1 MIFSHLWDIR
11 HTSSQPH
18 RLRREVKATLL
29 PPPPQFFSQILLS
42 CIYMQKLLSCMYIQK
57 LLSCTYI
64 CRNYFHV
71 CIYRNYV
78 VSGSGHI
85 KVTRIMDVVPDT
97 DLDNFM
103 ENLGISESEEGVTGA
118 ASTHTTVST
127 SGKLQE
133 PQCDDIWRD
142 VTDVLNNWS
151 QQILDAVSKCYS
163 WAGNF
168 QQTINELLKESN
180 WTVFL
185 PITI

>member
-18 RLRREVKATLL
+18 KLRREVKATLL
-29 PPPPQFFSQILLS
+29 PPPSIFFPDPSFMYIYAEITFMYVYTEITFMY
-42 CIYMQKLLSCMYIQK
+42 IYMQKLLSCMYIQK
-57 LLSCTYI
+57 LRCLWFSHTKI
-64 CRNYFHV
+64 
-71 CIYRNYV
+71 
-78 VSGSGHI
+78 
-85 KVTRIMDVVPDT
+85 TRIMDVVPDT

-103 ENLGISESEEGVTGA
+103 ENLGISESEEGATGA
-118 ASTHTTVST
+118 ASSHTTVST